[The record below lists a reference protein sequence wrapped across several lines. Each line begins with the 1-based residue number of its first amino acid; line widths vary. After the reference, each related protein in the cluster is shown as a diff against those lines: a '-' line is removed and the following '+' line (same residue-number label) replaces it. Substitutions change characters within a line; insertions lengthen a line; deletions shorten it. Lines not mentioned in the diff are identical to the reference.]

1 MVMAKRNKF
10 YDNFAWCLLA
20 GLCLTGISV
29 LLFCLLG
36 KDSIFV
42 YHDQLDGEV
51 LCYIYQAK
59 YLFQDS
65 SIPELMNGVG
75 KTALTAPAQLLVLF
89 YKIFPPFVAFVISQ
103 YFVMIIGFVGMYLLL
118 TKWNVSPLLATLSG
132 VLFAYLPL
140 IPVYG
145 LSMYGIP
152 LVLWAFI
159 SLTEGKRT
167 LLYFSMIVLFGL
179 SSSLVLVGYAVLA
192 IVILIGLSWKEG
204 RKSKWYWIG
213 TGVLLLT
220 YVLTNL
226 SLFAQMLGAGES
238 YLTHKEELAIA
249 PKPFISTV
257 WSILLNGV
265 EHATSYQKWI
275 VVLAFIIIIA
285 GVCKREWRNTQW
297 KFICTLFS
305 VAIVIALLCGL
316 YSIEPIV
323 EFRRHIGGAAVWL
336 QLDRIYW
343 LYPALW
349 YAVLGLGLQWLW
361 QLRKWLC
368 LSLGLAVYMTTAV
381 TVLLAGNWKDNIQKI
396 INRDTPEISW
406 NDFYAEDVMTQ
417 VDKYIYEATGQ
428 SKEDYR
434 VASLGICPGAA
445 LYNGFYC
452 LDGYSNNYPLE
463 YKHAFRKIIEPELN
477 KSDYL
482 TGYYDDWGNRCY
494 LFSAQIPGY
503 YTVEKGGFYFSDF
516 DMNVD
521 AFKELGGKYILS
533 AAYIDKSEET
543 GLKLL
548 REEPF
553 ETAGSYYK
561 IYLYTLGE

>member
-10 YDNFAWCLLA
+10 YDNFTWCLLA

-167 LLYFSMIVLFGL
+167 LFYFSMIVLFGL